1 MTNHKMLLQTQD
13 KRKVNGYNETLVYSV
28 YRLASISCLCLC
40 IWNHSWLKRIQ
51 RWNLPYTPENCPTHQ
66 NKVNTST
73 QPSGMNKE
81 SHFLHIYMVYECD
94 SRLFVG
100 DDVPELENTAD
111 YWLGSIA
118 RATMQTYC
126 DVILQLPELSLHAT
140 KQLATDIGDII
151 VTSRHL
157 YHQK

>member
-1 MTNHKMLLQTQD
+1 
-13 KRKVNGYNETLVYSV
+13 
-28 YRLASISCLCLC
+28 
-40 IWNHSWLKRIQ
+40 
-51 RWNLPYTPENCPTHQ
+51 
-66 NKVNTST
+66 
-73 QPSGMNKE
+73 MN
-81 SHFLHIYMVYECD
+81 M

-151 VTSRHL
+151 ITSLHH
-157 YHQK
+157 YHQQ

>member
-1 MTNHKMLLQTQD
+1 
-13 KRKVNGYNETLVYSV
+13 
-28 YRLASISCLCLC
+28 
-40 IWNHSWLKRIQ
+40 
-51 RWNLPYTPENCPTHQ
+51 
-66 NKVNTST
+66 
-73 QPSGMNKE
+73 MN
-81 SHFLHIYMVYECD
+81 V
-94 SRLFVG
+94 SRFFVG

-151 VTSRHL
+151 VTSWHH
-157 YHQK
+157 YHQQ